1 MDIHP
6 PRGQAPKPEKPV
18 IEWLLDSDPAIR
30 WQVMQDLISAPTDE
44 GEGKPSRWNTLRALR
59 VLHWYS
65 GGNERPDFEHE
76 HVE

>member
-1 MDIHP
+1 MDIYP
-6 PRGQAPKPEKPV
+6 PQWQAPKPEKPV
-18 IEWLLDSDPAIR
+18 IEWPLEVRYPGEMPIE
-30 WQVMQDLISAPTDE
+30 TDE